1 MQSATQV
8 SCFLVLFC
16 LCFDGGFI
24 EKATE
29 FSVKDGLFF
38 FFWSSFLDKCYFPFF
53 LYEKKRIRKIKGLY
67 GLTDQKCKK
76 LRLNVLL
83 NQEESLTDQ
92 TLSVT
97 ARLQDM

>member
-38 FFWSSFLDKCYFPFF
+38 FFLVFF
-53 LYEKKRIRKIKGLY
+53 SG
-67 GLTDQKCKK
+67 
-76 LRLNVLL
+76 
-83 NQEESLTDQ
+83 
-92 TLSVT
+92 
-97 ARLQDM
+97 

>member
-29 FSVKDGLFF
+29 FSVKEDGPFF
-38 FFWSSFLDKCYFPFF
+38 FFFGLLFWINVIYLFSCMR
-53 LYEKKRIRKIKGLY
+53 KKN
-67 GLTDQKCKK
+67 KK
-76 LRLNVLL
+76 NKRFIWV
-83 NQEESLTDQ
+83 D
-92 TLSVT
+92 
-97 ARLQDM
+97 RPKM